1 MQYSTQWYK
10 STRILFNNVTNCY
23 RAGYEPFQAEGTAE
37 SGGGVGNTERASA
50 VEGSTEEERPTAGNL
65 SDIAATAVPSKTNPL
80 FGPSG
85 PESAPPRGQRPGNQ
99 RPFPPPL
106 PPRPPPSNAGSL
118 DPPQRPEFVGPEQQP
133 PPASS
138 TLSLLEQIFGT
149 TTPQTVVDIQP
160 SFEPPVLVTPPP
172 PQRRPFIQRPRPPA
186 QRRPGPPPPQG
197 RPPQPLLLPVP
208 PQQQPLPPSAF
219 PTPPLESAVRP
230 LVFPTR
236 PAINAEPTEF
246 ISAGGDNGGLFREP
260 EVVTGFAIPADND
273 VFDLTVTANQNFGG
287 SASRPT
293 KKYNGKFFHYI
304 MRTLQGVF
312 DEDDG

>member
-1 MQYSTQWYK
+1 
-10 STRILFNNVTNCY
+10 
-23 RAGYEPFQAEGTAE
+23 
-37 SGGGVGNTERASA
+37 
-50 VEGSTEEERPTAGNL
+50 
-65 SDIAATAVPSKTNPL
+65 
-80 FGPSG
+80 
-85 PESAPPRGQRPGNQ
+85 
-99 RPFPPPL
+99 
-106 PPRPPPSNAGSL
+106 
-118 DPPQRPEFVGPEQQP
+118 VGPEP

-186 QRRPGPPPPQG
+186 QRRPGPPPQPQG
-197 RPPQPLLLPVP
+197 RPPPPLLLPVP
-208 PQQQPLPPSAF
+208 PQQQQPPPSAF

-246 ISAGGDNGGLFREP
+246 SAGGDNGGLFREP

-293 KKYNGKFFHYI
+293 KKYNGK
-304 MRTLQGVF
+304 LVF
-312 DEDDG
+312 SLHKAYQDLDS

>member
-1 MQYSTQWYK
+1 M
-10 STRILFNNVTNCY
+10 LFNNVNNCY

-50 VEGSTEEERPTAGNL
+50 VEGSTEQERPAAANL
-65 SDIAATAVPSKTNPL
+65 SDVAAAPSQANSPL
-80 FGPSG
+80 
-85 PESAPPRGQRPGNQ
+85 ESAPPRGQRPGNQ

-106 PPRPPPSNAGSL
+106 PPRPPPGNPGAL
-118 DPPQRPEFVGPEQQP
+118 DPPQRPEFVGPEQSP

-172 PQRRPFIQRPRPPA
+172 PPQRRPFIQRPRPPA

-197 RPPQPLLLPVP
+197 RPPLPLLLPVP
-208 PQQQPLPPSAF
+208 PQQQQIPPSAF

-230 LVFPTR
+230 LVFPSRSAAT
-236 PAINAEPTEF
+236 INAEPTEF
-246 ISAGGDNGGLFREP
+246 SAGDNGLFREP
-260 EVVTGFAIPADND
+260 AVVTGFAIPADND

-293 KKYNGKFFHYI
+293 KKYNGKLVFSLYKAYRTWRVDRVFYI
-304 MRTLQGVF
+304 MYLCSLS
-312 DEDDG
+312 